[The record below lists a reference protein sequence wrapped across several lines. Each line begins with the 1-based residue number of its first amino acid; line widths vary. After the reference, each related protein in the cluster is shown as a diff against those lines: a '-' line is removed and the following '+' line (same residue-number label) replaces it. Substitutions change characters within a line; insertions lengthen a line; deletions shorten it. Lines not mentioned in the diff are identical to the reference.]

1 MSAAGPEGRVEAFLN
16 LDALGED
23 APSPMPTAVMTTNRL
38 EAFSDGV
45 FAVVITLLVL
55 DLRLPPET
63 APLPLL
69 QRLWLIW
76 PKLSAYAI
84 TFAITGI
91 YWVGHHS
98 LFTLI
103 RRVDRNLMWMNLYL
117 LMCVSFIPFP
127 ASVMGVDP
135 KDPLAIRL
143 YAISLVAV
151 GLGYVLIWGYA
162 SNCRR
167 LIRAD
172 LEPAVIR
179 IAWAR
184 CAVAPVVYAAA
195 FLASWLHPWVSLSLF
210 LVVPALYILPSRFDP
225 RQFKS

>member
-1 MSAAGPEGRVEAFLN
+1 MSAVDSESRVEALLN
-16 LDALGED
+16 LDVLGED

-55 DLRLPPET
+55 DLRLPADT

-76 PKLSAYAI
+76 PKLAAYAM

-91 YWVGHHS
+91 YWVGHHG

-127 ASVMGVDP
+127 ASVMGADP

-143 YAISLVAV
+143 YAASLVAV
-151 GLGYVLIWGYA
+151 GLGFVLIWGYA

-167 LIRAD
+167 LVSAD
-172 LEPAVIR
+172 LDPAIVR

-184 CAVAPVVYAAA
+184 CTVAPVVYAAA
-195 FLASWLHPWVSLSLF
+195 FLTSWFHPWVSLSLF
-210 LVVPALYILPSRFDP
+210 LAVPALYIAPSRFDP
-225 RQFKS
+225 RQFKT